1 MEIGVFTFVENTADP
16 ATGKKVTAEQRIKDL
31 LEEVELAEK
40 VGLDIFGIGEHHR
53 PDFLA
58 SSPAT
63 LLAAAA
69 ARTKKIKL
77 TSAVTVLSSDDPVR
91 VFQQFAEV
99 DLIAGGRAEIMAG
112 RGSFTESFPLFGY
125 SLEDY
130 DELFSEKLDLL
141 LKIRDSEKVSW
152 EGNFRAPLDDIGIYP
167 RPKQKPLPV
176 WLAAG
181 GNPGSAVR
189 AGKLGLPL
197 ALAIIGGKPAQF
209 VPFVELYKQ
218 TYRDNHKGEPQVSIN
233 SHGFI
238 ADTTEQAVE
247 DYWPHYEYFMEFGHR
262 ERGWPKPTREG
273 FDIARTKD
281 SAMVLGNPEEAA
293 EKIIYEHRL
302 FRNTRFNLQVSI
314 ATMPHDKVLRS
325 IELLGTKVAPLVRKQ
340 ISKT

>member
-1 MEIGVFTFVENTADP
+1 MEIGIFTFVEHTKDP
-16 ATGKKVTAEQRIKDL
+16 LTGERVSAKQRIKDL

-69 ARTKKIKL
+69 ARTEKIRL

-99 DLIAGGRAEIMAG
+99 DLISNGRAEIMAG

-125 SLEDY
+125 SLDDY

-141 LKIRDSEKVSW
+141 LKIRDSEKVTWS
-152 EGNFRAPLDDIGIYP
+152 GSHRAKLDDIGVYP
-167 RPKQKPLPV
+167 RPAQKHLPV

-209 VPFVELYKQ
+209 VPFVDLYKQ
-218 TYRDNHKGEPQVSIN
+218 TYREHHKGKPQVSIN

-238 ADTTEQAVE
+238 ADTTEKAVE
-247 DYWPHYEYFMEFGHR
+247 EYWPHYEYFMEFGHR
-262 ERGWPKPTREG
+262 ERGWPKPTRES
-273 FDIARTKD
+273 FDIARDKD
-281 SAMVLGNPEEAA
+281 SAMILGNSDEVA

-302 FRNTRFNLQVSI
+302 FKNTRFNLQISI
-314 ATMPHDKVLRS
+314 ATMAHDKVLHC
-325 IELLGTKVAPLVRKQ
+325 IELLGTKVAPIVRKNTAN
-340 ISKT
+340 S

>member
-1 MEIGVFTFVENTADP
+1 MEIGIFTFVEHTDDP
-16 ATGKKVTAEQRIKDL
+16 ATGKKISAQQRIKDL
-31 LEEVELAEK
+31 LEEAELAEK

-69 ARTKKIKL
+69 ARTNKIKL

-99 DLIAGGRAEIMAG
+99 DLISNGRAEIMAG

-125 SLEDY
+125 SLNDY

-152 EGNFRAPLDDIGIYP
+152 SGNHRSELNDIGVYP
-167 RPKQKPLPV
+167 RPSQNKLPV

-197 ALAIIGGKPAQF
+197 ALAIIGGNPAQF
-209 VPFVELYKQ
+209 VPFVDLYKQ
-218 TYRDNHKGEPQVSIN
+218 TYREHHKGEPQVSIN

-238 ADTTEQAVE
+238 AGTTEKAIKA
-247 DYWPHYEYFMEFGHR
+247 YWPHYEYFMEFGHR

-273 FDIARTKD
+273 FDAGRAQD
-281 SAMVLGNPEEAA
+281 GAMVLGSPEEVA

-302 FRNTRFNLQVSI
+302 FGNTRFNLQVSI
-314 ATMPHDKVLRS
+314 ATMAHDKVLHC
-325 IELLGTKVAPLVRKQ
+325 IELLGTKVAPTVRK
-340 ISKT
+340 KTI